1 MTLIGRGLAQ
11 GPQGPVE
18 ARRGHRVEAHEEF
31 GVVWDEVGGGSEQ
44 GLEEGPAFLAIA
56 REQRSDTPEQGAF
69 GPIGERPDEIGEDLA
84 LGLEPDDRVRVEG
97 LTDGHLVR
105 QGLRDAPVLADA
117 FVQVLDL
124 RAQCGPKGLG
134 SVGRGKPGVGI
145 GLLQPCPFPVQRREF
160 LRAFLALRIGNRT
173 LGIGRLGRVGAQVIE
188 VVFLAQIA
196 EEVLL
201 APTRKHP

>member
-1 MTLIGRGLAQ
+1 MS
-11 GPQGPVE
+11 
-18 ARRGHRVEAHEEF
+18 F
-31 GVVWDEVGGGSEQ
+31 GTRSGGGSEQ

-105 QGLRDAPVLADA
+105 QRLRDGPMLADA
-117 FVQVLDL
+117 FVQVLEL
-124 RAQCGPKGLG
+124 RAQCGPMGLG

-145 GLLQPCPFPVQRREF
+145 GLVQPVPVPGS
-160 LRAFLALRIGNRT
+160 AP
-173 LGIGRLGRVGAQVIE
+173 RVPSR
-188 VVFLAQIA
+188 VFCAA
-196 EEVLL
+196 DWEPDVGGS
-201 APTRKHP
+201 AASVA